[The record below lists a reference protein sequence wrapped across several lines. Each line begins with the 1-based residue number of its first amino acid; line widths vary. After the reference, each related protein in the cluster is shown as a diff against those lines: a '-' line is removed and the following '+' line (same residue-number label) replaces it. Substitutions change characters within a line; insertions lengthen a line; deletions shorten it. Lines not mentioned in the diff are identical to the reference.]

1 MKAGLVF
8 SFFRHFLYLFSIL
21 KLWRVKR
28 REVTSIT
35 GFRLVSEA
43 FKIDVLIL
51 TRLSLG
57 YREIEMGF
65 IRLLFSTIHKTISEF
80 TDKLCLSSPTI
91 MN

>member
-1 MKAGLVF
+1 MTIAC
-8 SFFRHFLYLFSIL
+8 
-21 KLWRVKR
+21 
-28 REVTSIT
+28 
-35 GFRLVSEA
+35 
-43 FKIDVLIL
+43 KIDVL

-65 IRLLFSTIHKTISEF
+65 IRLLFTTIRKTISEF